1 MTGSGMTDPG
11 LAPTSYNSRPDGGSA
26 GGSGIRTEPMTVN
39 IGPQHPSTHGVFRLR
54 VTFDGEEILQ
64 VEPIFGYLHRG
75 TEKLAE
81 ERNYTQVVTLTDR
94 LDYVSSMI
102 NNQAYCLA
110 VEKLLGAEVPPRGKY
125 LRTLAAELQRIAA
138 HLMGIGFILQ
148 DLGTL
153 GTPLMYC
160 FRSRERIL
168 DLFEMLCGA
177 RVTVSYMRPGGV
189 FFDAPPEFW
198 PALEQFLKDFEAEYS
213 ELEQLILENE
223 IVMVRT
229 RGVSYLPLD
238 VAVNCSVSGPALR
251 ASGLAWDWRKV
262 EPYDAYD
269 QVEFDVPTPPAV
281 APAGGDNYDRFWVRV
296 QEIRQS
302 ARIIRQCIDRI
313 EPGPV
318 RAEAPLVL
326 RPEPGAEAYGRVEA
340 SKGELAFYLVSDGGI
355 SPYRCKIRSPSLL
368 NLTVTEQLLVG
379 WKLADMIVT
388 LGSVD
393 INMGEVDR

>member
-1 MTGSGMTDPG
+1 MRAGLFPILIPRSSGRTLRGIMTT
-11 LAPTSYNSRPDGGSA
+11 
-26 GGSGIRTEPMTVN
+26 IRTEPMTVN
-39 IGPQHPSTHGVFRLR
+39 MGPQHPSTHGVFRLR
-54 VTFDGEEILQ
+54 VTFDGEDILQ
-64 VEPIFGYLHRG
+64 VEPVFGYLHRG

-81 ERNYTQVVTLTDR
+81 ERNYTQIVTLTDR

-110 VEKLLGAEVPPRGKY
+110 VEQLLGAEVPLRAKY
-125 LRTLAAELQRIAA
+125 LRTLTAELQRIAA

-177 RVTVSYMRPGGV
+177 RITVSYMRPGGV
-189 FFDAPPEFW
+189 FFDAPEDFW
-198 PALEQFLKDFEAEYS
+198 PALDQFLTDFDEEYK
-213 ELEQLILENE
+213 ELEQLIVENE

-229 RGVSYLPLD
+229 RGVSLLPLD
-238 VAVNCSVSGPALR
+238 IAINSSVSGPVLR
-251 ASGLAWDWRKV
+251 ASGLEWDWRKE
-262 EPYDAYD
+262 EPYDAYEFVD
-269 QVEFDVPTPPAV
+269 FDVPTATT
-281 APAGGDNYDRFWVRV
+281 GDNYDRFWVRV

-302 ARIIRQCIDRI
+302 VRIVRQCIQQI

-318 RAEAPLVL
+318 RAGVPLVL
-326 RPEPGAEAYGRVEA
+326 RAPAGAEAYGRVEA

-355 SPYRCKIRSPSLL
+355 SPYRCKIRSPSLI
-368 NLTVTEQLLVG
+368 NLTVTEHLLVG

-388 LGSVD
+388 LGSLD